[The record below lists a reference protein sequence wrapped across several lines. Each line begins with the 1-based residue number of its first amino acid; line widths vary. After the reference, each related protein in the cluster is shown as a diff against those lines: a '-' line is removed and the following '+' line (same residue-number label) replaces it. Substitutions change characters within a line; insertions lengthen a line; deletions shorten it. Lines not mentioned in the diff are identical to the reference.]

1 MVDKVEHIVYLMP
14 IIVGCL
20 EGSFM
25 KVDIA
30 GEVKKKIGDFRCWIE
45 SDSWR
50 VSFYFRSLYIA
61 DILWNYIQASL
72 GSI

>member
-30 GEVKKKIGDFRCWIE
+30 GAVKKKIGDFRCWIE
-45 SDSWR
+45 SDAWR
-50 VSFYFRSLYIA
+50 
-61 DILWNYIQASL
+61 D
-72 GSI
+72 